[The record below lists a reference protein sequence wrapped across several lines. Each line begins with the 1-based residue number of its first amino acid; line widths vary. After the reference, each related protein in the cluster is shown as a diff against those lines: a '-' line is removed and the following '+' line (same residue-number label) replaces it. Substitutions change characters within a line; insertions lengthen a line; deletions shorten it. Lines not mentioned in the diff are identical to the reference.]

1 MIEWASVLYSEN
13 GIGVNERYNHTMRW
27 ILQQSDWPYLVS
39 TAYISATQL
48 ECQPHCRAYPQ
59 QTFNQEKHKAGGEYP
74 L

>member
-1 MIEWASVLYSEN
+1 MDIVRS
-13 GIGVNERYNHTMRW
+13 
-27 ILQQSDWPYLVS
+27 SDCLVS
-39 TAYISATQL
+39 TVYISATQL